1 MADPEPLLGPD
12 CTLPLAGRL
21 PFTDANFLAAKVFVF
36 GKWCEEAVGQPDKV
50 PLDLSGACKY
60 GPLFMQRVFGGA
72 IRGHYEHQYNFIDGQ
87 LVDLS
92 HEARDVACMRQPYL
106 HEPAY
111 FQVPELQASLASC
124 LPRAQRWA
132 DEFLVQQTASS
143 HQITP
148 SNIITST
155 SSPTATLP

>member
-1 MADPEPLLGPD
+1 MADPEPPMGLD
-12 CTLPLAGRL
+12 CTLPQAGRL
-21 PFTDANFLAAKVFVF
+21 PYTDANFRAAKVFVF

-60 GPLFMQRVFGGA
+60 GSLFMQRVFGGA

-87 LVDLS
+87 RVDLS
-92 HEARDVACMRQPYL
+92 HEARDVACMRHPYL

-132 DEFLVQQTASS
+132 DEFLAQQSAAVAREP
-143 HQITP
+143 IDR
-148 SNIITST
+148 
-155 SSPTATLP
+155 